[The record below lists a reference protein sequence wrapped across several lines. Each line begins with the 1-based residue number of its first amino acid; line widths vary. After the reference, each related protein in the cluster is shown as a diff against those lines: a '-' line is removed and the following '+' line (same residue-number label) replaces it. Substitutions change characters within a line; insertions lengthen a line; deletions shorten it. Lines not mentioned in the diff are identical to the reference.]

1 MDKLYW
7 LLIVSVA
14 TVISGSM
21 IIFQLESGQPDSQ
34 INSRLDAAWWAVS
47 TITTVG
53 YGDMVPVTDAGK
65 IMAIFFMTFGLA
77 ILAIFLSSV
86 GTRFYKHQFEKND
99 NNLTLIQ
106 EKFFERMDD
115 LEKNQEKLQNDLR
128 DLIEKLKTIKQI
140 KEI

>member
-7 LLIVSVA
+7 LLIASVA
-14 TVISGSM
+14 VIISGSM
-21 IIFQLESGQPDSQ
+21 VIFHLESGQPDSQ

-65 IMAIFFMTFGLA
+65 IVAIFFMTFGLV

-99 NNLTLIQ
+99 QDLSLIQ
-106 EKFFERMDD
+106 KKFFERMDD
-115 LEKNQEKLQNDLR
+115 LEKNQERLQSDLR
-128 DLIEKLKTIKQI
+128 ELIEKLKQNS
-140 KEI
+140 

>member
-7 LLIVSVA
+7 LLIASVA
-14 TVISGSM
+14 IIISGSM
-21 IIFQLESGQPDSQ
+21 VIFHLESGQPDSQ

-65 IMAIFFMTFGLA
+65 IVAIFFMTFGLV

-99 NNLTLIQ
+99 QDLSLIQ
-106 EKFFERMDD
+106 KKFFERMDD
-115 LEKNQEKLQNDLR
+115 LEKNQERLQSDLR
-128 DLIEKLKTIKQI
+128 ELIEKLKQNS
-140 KEI
+140 